1 MQLCVCVSDKYFN
14 NGPSCQNNFDLSSTY
29 IMGQFHVWGAWLVSD
44 VCVCDFVRLRLRP
57 SWSDAGKGCF
67 RGWAIT
73 GRPGNTQTHLPKMF
87 AHSLPIQQV
96 GDTKHQNLFS
106 IYIYI
111 YISSPTAFNWTLC
124 LCWTWKWLFM
134 CSCGSTAS
142 ADKLK
147 ADKTVAAPMKEFG
160 LRISKLLVSHLFC
173 FSPSFSHFCSL
184 YIQSLSILVGLYMY
198 SYFFLL
204 YSTSFLFSWFYS
216 VNHTGHCH
224 CPSFC
229 MSECVTMKNRNCKA
243 NVKCLHV

>member
-44 VCVCDFVRLRLRP
+44 VCVCDFVRLRSRP

-73 GRPGNTQTHLPKMF
+73 GRPGNTHTHLPKMF

-111 YISSPTAFNWTLC
+111 YIYLHPPHLTEPCACAEHENDFLC
-124 LCWTWKWLFM
+124 VL
-134 CSCGSTAS
+134 
-142 ADKLK
+142 
-147 ADKTVAAPMKEFG
+147 VAARHLQTNWKRTRLSLHPWKSLASG
-160 LRISKLLVSHLFC
+160 LANYWWAIYFVSLHLLV
-173 FSPSFSHFCSL
+173 
-184 YIQSLSILVGLYMY
+184 I
-198 SYFFLL
+198 
-204 YSTSFLFSWFYS
+204 S
-216 VNHTGHCH
+216 VLCIFNHW
-224 CPSFC
+224 
-229 MSECVTMKNRNCKA
+229 VY
-243 NVKCLHV
+243 